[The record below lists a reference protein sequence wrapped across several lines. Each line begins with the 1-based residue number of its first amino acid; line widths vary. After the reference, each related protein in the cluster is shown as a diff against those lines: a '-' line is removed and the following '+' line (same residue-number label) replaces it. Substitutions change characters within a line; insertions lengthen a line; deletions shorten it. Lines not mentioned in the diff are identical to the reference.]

1 MSGPRTHGNRE
12 SDSRRSKA
20 VPTDHSLWALREV
33 NPRNQPGFG
42 KSLARYEA
50 LRTQITATAV
60 AGPRKRLR
68 PGRRLRLIGLS
79 AVAAALSVAAVL
91 TGLLLTTA
99 SPENAYAAA
108 RKAVAATSAGALR
121 SGTMT
126 LTVTHGSTSWTL
138 STVRWHGHAIAISNG
153 QGHELGLNRQLV
165 LTGGGAYLQQADGHW
180 VHYRA
185 ASDVGPKLG
194 PDVQLAR
201 DDVAGNTAGAIL
213 ALATHLHK
221 TIRPDGSTLYTGTIP
236 ASEGDSAVAP
246 RDDTIMGV
254 IIRLRSV
261 GRDARFR
268 LVVGRDGLV
277 RQMSETF
284 QNEGAKLPADN
295 GIWTWAIR
303 YSHLGSTPPISP
315 PSAAVAATR

>member
-1 MSGPRTHGNRE
+1 MPTG
-12 SDSRRSKA
+12 RS
-20 VPTDHSLWALREV
+20 LRALREAS
-33 NPRNQPGFG
+33 PRNQPGFEQ
-42 KSLARYEA
+42 SLARYEA
-50 LRTQITATAV
+50 LRTQITATPV
-60 AGPRKRLR
+60 TGPRKPPR
-68 PGRRLRLIGLS
+68 PGRHPRLIGLS
-79 AVAAALSVAAVL
+79 AVAAALCAAAAL
-91 TGLLLTTA
+91 TGLLLTTT

-126 LTVTHGSTSWTL
+126 LTVTHRSASWTL
-138 STVRWHGHAIAISNG
+138 STVRWHGHDIAMSNG
-153 QGHELGLNRQLV
+153 QGHELGRSRQLV
-165 LTGGGAYLQQADGHW
+165 LTGGGAYVQQADGHW

-194 PDVQLAR
+194 PAVQLAR

-221 TIRPDGSTLYTGTIP
+221 IVRPDGSTLYTGTIP

-268 LVVGRDGLV
+268 LVVARDGLV
-277 RQMSETF
+277 RNVSETF
-284 QNEGAKLPADN
+284 QNEGARLPADN

-315 PSAAVAATR
+315 PSAAAAATR